1 MDKKLSCWKWKPIFC
16 RCCDEK
22 EEVTVEAPTYDYYDQ
37 AEILDGSDNDGEEEK
52 EESSHQPEL
61 GARAQVQVRR
71 VAGSFPSKASNAFSC
86 PIVSLLLLLST
97 LASSCHFFL
106 L

>member
-16 RCCDEK
+16 SCCDEK

-61 GARAQVQVRR
+61 GARTQVQVRR
-71 VAGSFPSKASNAFSC
+71 VGGSFPSKASNAFSC
-86 PIVSLLLLLST
+86 PIVSPTRLLLLS
-97 LASSCHFFL
+97 L
-106 L
+106 LLITRR